1 MSNCQAKTGKNGVM
15 TFNQH
20 KRRKERKSNV
30 VQTRQ

>member
-20 KRRKERKSNV
+20 KRKERKSNV